1 MKLREIAAKCFRFLS
16 AKKPSIPPPI
26 PSSSPAV
33 NEATAEVEP
42 PLRKMEFGEGY
53 LPVVDSFIECSFAAD
68 FRSAKSK
75 GDTLRL
81 SALKTLQRNALR
93 HATSGDILV
102 KLSQKRFALVVR
114 ECIQQSLEVAEIFRD
129 TGDEDLALNEEK
141 EIAVLKA
148 YLVPPSAQPEQVT
161 KAPPP
166 EPEIKTQTP
175 ASPRT
180 PQAQTPSHPS
190 EKSQSSKSQQP
201 EPRVDVTPPPAAPTN
216 KARTRPLSCARCQTS
231 ARNWLFRHDADARPF
246 PNRPNF
252 PSKKTG
258 RMIVLCPD
266 CLSAARAA
274 ERFAQEPS
282 ARSQTQTPPAS
293 SFRGTTYDG
302 RYAPTSARSFQWRGP
317 GYCQHCNRRAML
329 GGDVCYSCNPD

>member
-1 MKLREIAAKCFRFLS
+1 MNLQKILGALVSFWS
-16 AKKPSIPPPI
+16 AKKPASPPPV
-26 PSSSPAV
+26 PSSSSAV
-33 NEATAEVEP
+33 NEASEEVEP

-53 LPVVDSFIECSFAAD
+53 LPVVDSFIERSFAAD
-68 FRSAKSK
+68 FRSAKSQA
-75 GDTLRL
+75 DTLRL

-93 HATSGDILV
+93 HATSGDTLV
-102 KLSQKRFALVVR
+102 KLSQERFIVVVR
-114 ECIQQSLEVAEIFRD
+114 ECIQQSREVAEIFRD

-141 EIAVLKA
+141 ETAVLKA

-161 KAPPP
+161 QAPPP
-166 EPEIKTQTP
+166 VPEIKTQAP
-175 ASPRT
+175 PSPRT
-180 PQAQTPSHPS
+180 LQAQTPSHPS
-190 EKSQSSKSQQP
+190 EKLQSSKPPQA
-201 EPRVDVTPPPAAPTN
+201 EPTVDVTPPPAAPT

-246 PNRPNF
+246 PNGPNF

-258 RMIVLCPD
+258 RMIILCPD

-317 GYCQHCNRRAML
+317 GYCQHCNRQAML